1 MFADALPEFRAD
13 WLLAG
18 KAQSTI
24 DAHLSLLRLLST
36 SNDSPS
42 LAGVRVWVG
51 DASTV
56 SMRRKRAQA
65 VRAFGRWSESIGDN
79 DFHWWR
85 NIPVPTEMEKPQ
97 PTATPAD
104 FEAGL
109 SVLGSSRD
117 RAVLAVL
124 WGCGLRRSEVAQ
136 LLLSDVHVADGVL
149 IVRSSKTGKP
159 RVVPMPPVAARLVRR
174 HLRQW
179 SSPLLFDM
187 SPNGIRLMLRRHELQ
202 PCHAWRRGWAVRAL
216 RNGISEASV
225 RSAAGW
231 SSGAMVARY
240 TRAKAGELAIDEF
253 RRTWVQ
259 RS

>member
-13 WLLAG
+13 WLLSG
-18 KAQSTI
+18 KAQSTV

-36 SNDSPS
+36 FNGSPS

-79 DFHWWR
+79 DFPWWR

-97 PTATPAD
+97 STATPTD

-124 WGCGLRRSEVAQ
+124 WGCGLRRSEVAK
-136 LLLSDVHVADGVL
+136 LLVSDVHVADGVL

-179 SSPLLFDM
+179 RESLLFGR
-187 SPNGIRLMLRRHELQ
+187 SPNGIRLILRRHELL
-202 PCHAWRRGWAVRAL
+202 PCHAWRRGWAVHAP